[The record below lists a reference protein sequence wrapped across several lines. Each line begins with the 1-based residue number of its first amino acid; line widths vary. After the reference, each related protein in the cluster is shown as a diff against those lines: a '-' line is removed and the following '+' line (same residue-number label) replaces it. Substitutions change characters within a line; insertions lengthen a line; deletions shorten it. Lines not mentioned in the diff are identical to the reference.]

1 MKKYVEIHVILFKNW
16 KLLFKCMYQTPFW
29 VRFFFLNNYKSEI
42 IFLVSQGLNYFGV
55 FDFNRVF
62 LHLSSI
68 VLTPDEQRNQTEY
81 SLRMNN
87 SSSPTNQT
95 LQQSNTREKQHSQ
108 QIQANPETHNEIK
121 QTHLINVVIATR
133 NSESDSA
140 CRRGASLSSS
150 LELAVWVWV
159 GWGWRRKSSDLS
171 SSPGTSLFF

>member
-1 MKKYVEIHVILFKNW
+1 MHIPNTPSELGYCFYLKQTRVQSNKNG
-16 KLLFKCMYQTPFW
+16 
-29 VRFFFLNNYKSEI
+29 FFFENNYKSEI
-42 IFLVSQGLNYFGV
+42 ILLVSQCLNHFGV

-62 LHLSSI
+62 YTLSS
-68 VLTPDEQRNQTEY
+68 TEY

-87 SSSPTNQT
+87 SSSLTNQT

-140 CRRGASLSSS
+140 GRRGASLSSS

-171 SSPGTSLFF
+171 SSLGTSLFF